1 MSKRHNWLWNMKDQ
15 TQKQCQNCGLMLP
28 IATHTKVPPCSEQE
42 KVKKKA
48 EFKTAYAD
56 ELPHE
61 PKLLSVNHETL
72 KEQEKVEYICSG
84 HDTHSWCK
92 DCAHNHNHP
101 LWIDGQGV
109 GCNDPNCNIKSRG
122 NKICEV
128 VK

>member
-1 MSKRHNWLWNMKDQ
+1 MTTKSKCCGVEAEDLGFVYRCP
-15 TQKQCQNCGLMLP
+15 QCHL
-28 IATHTKVPPCSEQE
+28 ACS
-42 KVKKKA
+42 V
-48 EFKTAYAD
+48 
-56 ELPHE
+56 
-61 PKLLSVNHETL
+61 
-72 KEQEKVEYICSG
+72 EQEKVEYICSG

-101 LWIDGQGV
+101 LWVDGKGV